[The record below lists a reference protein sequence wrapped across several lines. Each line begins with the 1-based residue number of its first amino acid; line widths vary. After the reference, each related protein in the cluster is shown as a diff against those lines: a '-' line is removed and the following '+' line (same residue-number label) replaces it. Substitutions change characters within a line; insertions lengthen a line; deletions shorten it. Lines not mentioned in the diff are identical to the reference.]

1 MNYELRRSCPRP
13 PSSRLLH
20 LAFRKPEEP
29 IRRGLLDQPLR
40 LLSIGTSGH
49 QANLAKR
56 AKGDPLI
63 SAHPH
68 GAEPAR
74 DTVTLKVQ
82 AQVESPTVIPGTAA
96 SKTFSLV
103 NLETRVAGQIAD
115 DAAWHTAR
123 NAKTAATVDW
133 TVPPFLAD
141 GINTSPDFAAVIQEV
156 VNRPGWVSGN
166 AINIFWDDEDN
177 QSDIGAYRPGRAYE
191 YEGGQ
196 GDAPVLEITYGY
208 PVGTATGVEGGFGSS
223 LAVAPGRHGAY

>member
-1 MNYELRRSCPRP
+1 MPT
-13 PSSRLLH
+13 
-20 LAFRKPEEP
+20 
-29 IRRGLLDQPLR
+29 ITIQ
-40 LLSIGTSGH
+40 
-49 QANLAKR
+49 
-56 AKGDPLI
+56 
-63 SAHPH
+63 
-68 GAEPAR
+68 
-74 DTVTLKVQ
+74 VQ
-82 AQVESPTVIPGTAA
+82 AGGNDVYHHRGTFHHFHADSVLFAAGYAGALEQQASSTARFLNVLLPQGATIYLAVLKIVSRIPASGTVCR
-96 SKTFSLV
+96 
-103 NLETRVAGQIAD
+103 TRVFAEAADDAGQIAD

-191 YEGGQ
+191 YEGGP